1 MRHLLIGLFALACTA
16 PAMAEQASAPPEPV
30 RVMVIGTWHFGSPG
44 QDVNNME
51 SLDVLA
57 ARRQAELAQLTDALA
72 KFAPTKVAVERQGEA
87 PGYVDTTYAG
97 FTRSKLSDVR
107 DERTQIGYRLA
118 ARMGHDTV
126 YAIDEQPAG
135 DEPDYFPYEPLVA
148 LDNASGEPRLPL
160 LNSQVQEQ
168 MARFKAIED
177 DLSIAALLE
186 LLAKGFFPPDYYD
199 EVLLIGRGEDQ
210 PGPELAAYWY
220 MRNAKI
226 FNKLAQVA
234 EPGDRVVV
242 VYGDGHSDWLR
253 RIVQR
258 VDGYE
263 LVDAVPYLRKAS
275 GPPQ

>member
-1 MRHLLIGLFALACTA
+1 MRQVLICLFALVCAA
-16 PAMAEQASAPPEPV
+16 PASAEQASAPPEPV
-30 RVMVIGTWHFGSPG
+30 RVMVTGTWHFGSPG

-51 SLDVLA
+51 SLDVLT
-57 ARRQAELAQLTDALA
+57 ARRQAELERLTDALA
-72 KFAPTKVAVERQGEA
+72 EFAPTKVTVERQGEA

-97 FTRSKLSDVR
+97 FTPAMLSERR
-107 DERTQIGYRLA
+107 DERAQIGYRLA

-148 LDNASGEPRLPL
+148 LDNASGEPRLPR

-177 DLSIAALLE
+177 DLPIAALLE
-186 LLAKGFFPPDYYD
+186 LLANGFFPADYYD

-210 PGPELAAYWY
+210 PGAELAAYWY

-263 LVDAVPYLRKAS
+263 LVDAVPYLRKAG